1 MQGRWASEVE
11 PFNSSEDKECGGGG
25 DNKINKPRDPWLAK
39 GEKILKQHNQ
49 IKFHWQLWV
58 WLSLSPRQV

>member
-25 DNKINKPRDPWLAK
+25 DNKIKKTQRPLAE
-39 GEKILKQHNQ
+39 GGKILKQHNG
-49 IKFHWQLWV
+49 IKFHW
-58 WLSLSPRQV
+58 